1 MIQKAPIVGK
11 ISNERTANE
20 AINQKNMKPTTP
32 PKNVPLSLTTIF
44 RVRAYDEYDD
54 GFKDEYLDE
63 FYEDFSKAKES
74 FDRYVDAWF
83 NSTEHVHVSPDDWNI
98 VDTVCFSSV
107 CPREMKLSVFCGS
120 EEDSISYY
128 IELSAITL
136 N

>member
-20 AINQKNMKPTTP
+20 AINQKNMKPTSP

-54 GFKDEYLDE
+54 GFKDESLDE
-63 FYEDFSKAKES
+63 FYEEFGKAKES

-83 NSTEHVHVSPDDWNI
+83 NSREHVSPEDWSF

-107 CPREMKLSVFCGS
+107 WPQERKLSVFCGL

>member
-1 MIQKAPIVGK
+1 MIQKA
-11 ISNERTANE
+11 
-20 AINQKNMKPTTP
+20 
-32 PKNVPLSLTTIF
+32 LSLGKTSKEKAIDEIYTQKKEEPSRPLEDAPVSPKTIF
-44 RVRAYDEYDD
+44 RVRGYDEYND
-54 GFKDEYLDE
+54 GFKEELYDE
-63 FYEDFSKAKES
+63 FYSNQNEARKA

-83 NSTEHVHVSPDDWNI
+83 NSREHVSPDDWNF

-107 CPREMKLSVFCGS
+107 SPGERKLSVFCGL

>member
-1 MIQKAPIVGK
+1 MIQKAHTLGK
-11 ISNERTANE
+11 ISKERTVDENT
-20 AINQKNMKPTTP
+20 NQKKMEFVGSPEAVP
-32 PKNVPLSLTTIF
+32 VPLRTIY

-54 GFKDEYLDE
+54 GFKDESLDE
-63 FYEDFSKAKES
+63 FYEEFGKAKES

-83 NSTEHVHVSPDDWNI
+83 NSREHVSPDDWSF

-107 CPREMKLSVFCGS
+107 WPRERKLSVFCGL

-128 IELSAITL
+128 IEISAITL